1 MKRSSDC
8 KGKISSSY
16 QIESM
21 KGQET
26 VCSSFRRTIKKSSGE
41 NQEVNGRSSTDG
53 LDDNIY

>member
-1 MKRSSDC
+1 
-8 KGKISSSY
+8 
-16 QIESM
+16 M